1 MFPSIAKTSLF
12 QLSVLPVPL
21 FFTTFGNK
29 RPYVTASHNI
39 NNVQPWERLSL
50 YAKCGQQAD
59 YAPCHHGHAQLTNTP
74 TSSYSWLTTWDG
86 KIPQCL
92 SIPLLQRR

>member
-39 NNVQPWERLSL
+39 NIMYSHGKDFLFMQNVDSRRIMRLVIMVM
-50 YAKCGQQAD
+50 
-59 YAPCHHGHAQLTNTP
+59 HN
-74 TSSYSWLTTWDG
+74 
-86 KIPQCL
+86 
-92 SIPLLQRR
+92 